1 MSPSPPLINI
11 HSKRSEKGSELIKYF
26 KPQRSEVSLLSG
38 KSLKLMLKIQQ
49 MTEWRQQIGFLNNA
63 IKEFVILK
71 TFFNIKGANNC
82 FLSFMYHK

>member
-1 MSPSPPLINI
+1 
-11 HSKRSEKGSELIKYF
+11 
-26 KPQRSEVSLLSG
+26 
-38 KSLKLMLKIQQ
+38 MLKIQQ